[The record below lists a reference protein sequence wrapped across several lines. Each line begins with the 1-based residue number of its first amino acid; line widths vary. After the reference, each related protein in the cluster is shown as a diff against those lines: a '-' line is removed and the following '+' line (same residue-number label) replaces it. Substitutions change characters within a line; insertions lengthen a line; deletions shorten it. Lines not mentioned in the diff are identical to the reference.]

1 MGCPE
6 MWVHYNL
13 ANQLI
18 RKVHTRLSP
27 VPLSVFSLVVDLL
40 FDCLRVLEY
49 AKIRTVL
56 QSILNPPELTNEKKN
71 EGKDKR
77 QMIDA
82 PLLKDAI
89 FPPETISK
97 TQQV

>member
-1 MGCPE
+1 

-13 ANQLI
+13 VNQFI
-18 RKVHTRLSP
+18 RKVHTPLSP
-27 VPLSVFSLVVDLL
+27 VSLSVFSLFADLL
-40 FDCLRVLEY
+40 FDCLRVEY

-56 QSILNPPELTNEKKN
+56 QSISNPPELTNEKKN
-71 EGKDKR
+71 EGKDQR

-82 PLLKDAI
+82 PLKDTI

-97 TQQV
+97 TRQA